1 MGFPA
6 WINPFTV
13 HIFFFS
19 FFAVKVFFKINFF
32 FLECSQF
39 LWYGKVNQLYIYPL
53 FLGFPSHLGCHRA
66 TEQGSL
72 SSTVGSHQLSILC
85 TVSTVYISQSQSP
98 NSSHSPSL
106 LGIHTFV
113 LHVCVSFS
121 ALQIRSSI
129 PFFLDSV
136 YMLHIQYFSLSD
148 LLFSCHVMSDS
159 QRPHGLLHARLPCPS
174 LSPRVCSDS
183 HPLSQ

>member
-1 MGFPA
+1 MLYNSFSLVNYFIHSISSVYMSIPTSQYPPFP
-6 WINPFTV
+6 TD
-13 HIFFFS
+13 
-19 FFAVKVFFKINFF
+19 
-32 FLECSQF
+32 
-39 LWYGKVNQLYIYPL
+39 
-53 FLGFPSHLGCHRA
+53 
-66 TEQGSL
+66 
-72 SSTVGSHQLSILC
+72 
-85 TVSTVYISQSQSP
+85 
-98 NSSHSPSL
+98 
-106 LGIHTFV
+106 IHMFV
-113 LHVCVSFS
+113 LYVCVSIS

-183 HPLSQ
+183 HPLSQWCHPTISSSVAPFSSCPQFFPASGSFPMSRLFASLFLHLLQYSVLLNYTVQTIRSSRERAKYQTQ